1 MSKDWPVALRW
12 KHSKVV
18 MLLTNCM
25 DPSKLTSVERRQK
38 GTSERLKVPCPTII
52 KEYNSQMNGVD
63 IDDQLKTSYEID
75 GKSRFWYHLRIFF
88 NLMDSVVV
96 NTHSIYK
103 KKVNAKMSLHNFKI
117 ILAESLINRFSS

>member
-1 MSKDWPVALRW
+1 
-12 KHSKVV
+12 
-18 MLLTNCM
+18 
-25 DPSKLTSVERRQK
+25 
-38 GTSERLKVPCPTII
+38 
-52 KEYNSQMNGVD
+52 MNGVD

-117 ILAESLINRFSS
+117 ILAESLINRFSSWKRKITAEEPQLTGDLPQPLKEPNNIVQFTEKSQCC